1 MLYPLLRS
9 LLFLLPAETSHD
21 LGLKSLRLLHR
32 LGLSG
37 LLRPA
42 TGAAPVQV
50 FGLDFDNPVGLAAG
64 LDKNADYLDAL
75 GALGFGFVEVG
86 TVTPKPQSGN
96 PKPRLFR
103 LAREHAIINRM
114 GFNNKG
120 VDHMVGRL
128 QARRYRGI
136 VGVNIGKNLTTK
148 VENAVDDYLHCLR
161 KVYAY
166 ADYIVVNLSSPNT
179 PGLRSLQFGEQLEA
193 LLQTLQKERQLLSA
207 QQNRRVPLL
216 LKIAPDLTP
225 DEVTGIADT
234 VRKAGIDGVIATN
247 TTLSRAGVE
256 RSPHKDEA
264 GGLSGA
270 PLTKASTAVVEQL
283 VQALAGSMPVIGV
296 GGIMQGADA
305 VAKRQAGAALVQV
318 YSGFIYRGPALIA
331 DCVQSLQPDQ
341 SQAHG

>member
-1 MLYPLLRS
+1 MLYSFLYSIVRPI
-9 LLFLLPAETSHD
+9 LFLLPAETSHD
-21 LGLKSLRLLHR
+21 LGLKALRLLHSI
-32 LGLSG
+32 GLVA
-37 LLRPA
+37 LLKPSIPA
-42 TGAAPVQV
+42 VPTRV
-50 FGLDFDNPVGLAAG
+50 FGLEFSNPVGLAAG

-86 TVTPKPQSGN
+86 TVTPRPQDGN
-96 PKPRLFR
+96 PKPRMFR

-120 VDHMVGRL
+120 VDHMVEQLKTR
-128 QARRYRGI
+128 QYRGI

-148 VENAVDDYLHCLR
+148 VENAVDDYLLCLR
-161 KVYAY
+161 KVYAH
-166 ADYIVVNLSSPNT
+166 ADYIAVNLSSPNT

-193 LLQTLQKERQLLSA
+193 LLKTLQAERQLLSA
-207 QQNRRVPLL
+207 QQQRLVPLL

-225 DEVTGIADT
+225 AEVAGIADT

-247 TTLSRAGVE
+247 TTLSRVGVE
-256 RSPHKDEA
+256 QSPHRDET

-270 PLTKASTAVVEQL
+270 PLTQGSTAVLMQL
-283 VQALAGSMPVIGV
+283 AKALDGSMAVIGV

-305 VAKRQAGAALVQV
+305 VAKRQAGAALVQI

-331 DCVQSLQPDQ
+331 ESARALQ
-341 SQAHG
+341 HG

>member
-1 MLYPLLRS
+1 MLYSFLYSIVRPI
-9 LLFLLPAETSHD
+9 LFLLPAETSHD
-21 LGLKSLRLLHR
+21 LGLKALRLLHSI
-32 LGLSG
+32 GLVA
-37 LLRPA
+37 LLKPSIPA
-42 TGAAPVQV
+42 VPTRV
-50 FGLDFDNPVGLAAG
+50 FGLEFSNPVGLAAG

-86 TVTPKPQSGN
+86 TVTPRPQDGN
-96 PKPRLFR
+96 PKPRMFR

-120 VDHMVGRL
+120 VDHMVEQLKTR
-128 QARRYRGI
+128 QYRGI

-148 VENAVDDYLHCLR
+148 VENAVDDYLLCLR
-161 KVYAY
+161 KVYAH
-166 ADYIVVNLSSPNT
+166 ADYIAVNLSSPNT

-193 LLQTLQKERQLLSA
+193 LLKTLQAERQLLSA
-207 QQNRRVPLL
+207 QQQRLVPLL

-225 DEVTGIADT
+225 AEVAGSADT

-247 TTLSRAGVE
+247 TTLSRVGVE
-256 RSPHKDEA
+256 QSPHRDEA

-270 PLTKASTAVVEQL
+270 PLTQGSTAVLMQL
-283 VQALAGSMPVIGV
+283 AKALDGSMAVIGV

-305 VAKRQAGAALVQV
+305 VAKRQAGAALVQI

-331 DCVQSLQPDQ
+331 ESARALQ
-341 SQAHG
+341 HG